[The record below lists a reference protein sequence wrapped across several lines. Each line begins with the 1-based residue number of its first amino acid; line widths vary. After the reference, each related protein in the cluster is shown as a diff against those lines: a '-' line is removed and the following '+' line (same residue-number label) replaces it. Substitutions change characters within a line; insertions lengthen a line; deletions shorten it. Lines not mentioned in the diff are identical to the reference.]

1 MDDVTEAGGGRMQG
15 LKGGDTQEPPASQ
28 ATRPRMLHRCED
40 LFGVCHLSLPLRPG
54 SRRVASLGGGWSTT
68 RFPVVTQAQ
77 AWNRGSGHS
86 AHLWRE

>member
-1 MDDVTEAGGGRMQG
+1 MDDVIEAGGGRMRG

-28 ATRPRMLHRCED
+28 ATRPRMLRQCED
-40 LFGVCHLSLPLRPG
+40 LFGVCPHHWGPPWEGWRY
-54 SRRVASLGGGWSTT
+54 GWSTT

-86 AHLWRE
+86 AHLG

>member
-15 LKGGDTQEPPASQ
+15 LKGGDAQEPPASQ

-40 LFGVCHLSLPLRPG
+40 LFGVCPQHWGPPWEG
-54 SRRVASLGGGWSTT
+54 WQYGWSTT